1 MNTVRILICATFAL
15 LIAALVHSYS
25 TKVGGTKEKSVSQL
39 KEELEKV
46 RLENTIKRELAAAN
60 PLVYGQYGGGTP
72 YTPQVITVPSLPTP
86 QVPLVTFVNPLAP
99 VIHSSADLG
108 EIAILKA
115 ENETLKQKQSLQE
128 SENNMLQSEAGAIQ
142 KELQTR
148 KRPEEDRAAEIAQ
161 ALVMARV
168 KVYDPASGII
178 VLDLLRAQNLVT
190 GQVMGIRRGSAG
202 GIIGRIRLG
211 NIASGEIGYADPI
224 AESFFGGPV
233 DVKVGDEIIVIP

>member
-1 MNTVRILICATFAL
+1 MNTVRFLICATFAL

-25 TKVGGTKEKSVSQL
+25 TKGGGLKEKSVSEL

-46 RLENTIKRELAAAN
+46 RLENSIKRERAAAN
-60 PLVYGQYGGGTP
+60 PVAYGQYGTNTGTP
-72 YTPQVITVPSLPTP
+72 YTPPVPTV
-86 QVPLVTFVNPLAP
+86 QVPLSPPVAFVNPLAP
-99 VIHSSADLG
+99 VALSDIALA
-108 EIAILKA
+108 ENAILKA
-115 ENETLKQKQSLQE
+115 ENAKLKKKQSLQE
-128 SENNMLQSEAGAIQ
+128 SENKVLQVEAGAIQ
-142 KELQTR
+142 KELQIR
-148 KRPEEDRAAEIAQ
+148 KKPEEDRAAEIAQ

-168 KVYDPASGII
+168 KVYDPVSGII
-178 VLDLLRAQNLVT
+178 VLDLVRAQNLVT

-211 NIASGEIGYADPI
+211 NIASGELGYADPI